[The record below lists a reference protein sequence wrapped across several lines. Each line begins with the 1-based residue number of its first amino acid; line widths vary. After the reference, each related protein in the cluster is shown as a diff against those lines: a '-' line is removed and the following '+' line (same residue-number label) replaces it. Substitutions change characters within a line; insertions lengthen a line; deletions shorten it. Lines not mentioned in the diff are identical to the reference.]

1 MTTPVIHFETLPNGL
16 TLLAREMHAA
26 PVVNLQIW
34 VRVGSADERP
44 GEEGLAH
51 FHEHMLF
58 KGTER
63 RGVGE
68 VAAAWIFGPG
78 SRD

>member
-1 MTTPVIHFETLPNGL
+1 MRADSGGATHHEVLANGL
-16 TLLAREMHAA
+16 TILLRESHRA
-26 PVVNLQIW
+26 PVVELQIW
-34 VRVGSADERP
+34 ADVGSADERP

-63 RGVGE
+63 RGRRRGR
-68 VAAAWIFGPG
+68 G
-78 SRD
+78 

>member
-1 MTTPVIHFETLPNGL
+1 MSGSPVHCEVLPNGL
-16 TLLAREMHAA
+16 TVLLRETRLA
-26 PVVNLQIW
+26 PVCEFQIW
-34 VRVGSADERP
+34 ACVGSADEQPAER
-44 GEEGLAH
+44 GLAH

-68 VAAAWIFGPG
+68 VAAEVEG
-78 SRD
+78 